1 MEDISM
7 KSAKLRISQD
17 GMEAY
22 LRLEPP
28 EAGEGYTLAELERF
42 VRSQRVTAEVDEA
55 VITDMITNGTY
66 MKEVCVARGQAPVNG
81 TNGRF
86 DYRFNTNL
94 SSRPVVR
101 EDGSVDYW
109 NLNTVEMV
117 QEGQVI
123 AVYIPPQEA
132 VNGMNVLG
140 KPMIAVRGKPL
151 APLHG
156 KGFHCEEDGCTY
168 VADLTGKIEV
178 VNGQIRISSVYE
190 ISGNVGLATG
200 NIDYRGD
207 VVIHGGVESGATV
220 RTSGS
225 LTIDGICENCTIEAS
240 KDIILRSGVL
250 GGNKTTIRSGGN
262 VHAKFFEYC
271 RVEAKGYIEVE
282 YALDCR
288 MVCYDHLYL
297 TGKKGLI
304 IGGYAYA
311 TTGIDAIVI
320 GNSTEVPTRVH
331 VGASAEMV
339 KEQADHQKA
348 MSEISELIAKITA
361 GLKQYDELAA
371 KKGIDVS
378 KEKKRVELLRIR
390 MMKQAELATHQKE
403 LARLSAII
411 DRSAGATVSVL
422 RSVYAGTVVSIDQ
435 NTLMVKE
442 QQDSLK
448 FQKKN
453 DGIVMVSLV

>member
-7 KSAKLRISQD
+7 KGAKLHISQD

-28 EAGEGYTLAELERF
+28 EYGEEYTLSELVRF
-42 VRSQRVTAEVDEA
+42 VRMQKVTTGIDETA
-55 VITDMITNGTY
+55 IEDMIKNGTY
-66 MKEVCVARGQAPVNG
+66 MKDVCVAHGQAAVNG

-86 DYRFNTNL
+86 DYHFNTNL
-94 SSRPVVR
+94 NSKPVVR

-109 NLNTVEMV
+109 NLHTVEMV

-123 AVYIPPQEA
+123 AVYVPPQEA
-132 VNGMNVLG
+132 VNGVNVMG
-140 KPMIAVRGKPL
+140 KPLIAVKGKPL

-168 VADLTGKIEV
+168 VADLSGKIEI
-178 VNGQIRISSVYE
+178 VNGQIRISAVYE
-190 ISGNVGLATG
+190 ISGNVGLETG

-207 VVIHGGVESGATV
+207 VVIHGGVEPGATV
-220 RTSGS
+220 RTSGT

-262 VHAKFFEYC
+262 IHAKFFEYC
-271 RVEAKGYIEVE
+271 RVEARGYIEVE
-282 YALDCR
+282 YALDCH
-288 MVCYDHLYL
+288 MVSYDRLYL
-297 TGKKGLI
+297 TGKKGHI

-311 TTGIDAIVI
+311 TSGIDAIVI
-320 GNSTEVPTRVH
+320 GNATEVPTRVH
-331 VGASAEMV
+331 VGASAEML
-339 KEQADHQKA
+339 KEQTDHQKA
-348 MSEISELIAKITA
+348 MKELSELIAKITA

-371 KKGIDVS
+371 QKGIDIS
-378 KEKKRVELLRIR
+378 KDKKRVELLRIR
-390 MMKQAELATHQKE
+390 MMKQAERATHQKE
-403 LARLSAII
+403 LERLSAII
-411 DRSAGATVSVL
+411 DKSAGATVSVL
-422 RSVYAGTVVSIDQ
+422 RSVYSGTVVSIDQ
-435 NTLMVKE
+435 NTLVVKE
-442 QQDSLK
+442 QQDSVK